1 MYPDLQRALDAY
13 GEMWKGAPARLVLF
27 RDGLSEGE
35 FEGVGAKEIKA
46 IEGMSNVQAYHSV
59 AYP

>member
-1 MYPDLQRALDAY
+1 
-13 GEMWKGAPARLVLF
+13 MWKGAPARLVLF

-59 AYP
+59 AYPEIRCYR

>member
-1 MYPDLQRALDAY
+1 MDAY
-13 GEMWKGAPARLVLF
+13 GEMWKAAPARLVLF

-35 FEGVGAKEIKA
+35 FVGVGAKEIKA

-59 AYP
+59 AYLEIRCYR